1 MLGILDLRV
10 RKEQED
16 ENKLNEIPCIVHCSV
31 ILLERQ
37 NQGI

>member
-16 ENKLNEIPCIVHCSV
+16 GNKPNKVPCVVHCSV
-31 ILLERQ
+31 ILVKRQ